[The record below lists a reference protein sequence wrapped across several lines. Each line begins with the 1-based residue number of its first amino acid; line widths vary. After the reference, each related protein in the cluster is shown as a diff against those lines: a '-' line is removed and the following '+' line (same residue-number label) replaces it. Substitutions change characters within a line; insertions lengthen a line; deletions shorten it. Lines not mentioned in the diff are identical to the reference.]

1 MRGTTPGSDKTPNL
15 RVGIILARQF
25 TLSAFALLVDHLRLA
40 ADRNDNSRPI
50 RCQWRVIAEQTEPV
64 RSSCGIPVS
73 RDAGLLPPSE
83 FDYIIVVG
91 GLLQGR
97 EQVGEQT
104 LAYLRQA
111 AAQGVALVGVCTGVF
126 VLCRAGVMKN
136 RLCCVSWYHRQD
148 FMEAFPDHNVS
159 SDRLFVADRSR
170 ISCSGGAGTA
180 DMASYLLEKHFGKS
194 TAQKASHVLLLER
207 QAVRQQNL
215 LQPTPPLMGEIR
227 LTANPHVKRAAM
239 AMEQNMNEPVAIGVI
254 AEQLGLSP
262 RHLVRLFQTE
272 IGMKPTDFY
281 RLIRLRYARALL
293 RQGDMSITEIA
304 IETGFSDCAHFSR
317 QFKARFGLTPT
328 ELRLMAAGGSYEE
341 PAVFNDNYAGVRL
354 FEEMEHVS

>member
-1 MRGTTPGSDKTPNL
+1 MNNMTPRLDSTPNL
-15 RVGIILARQF
+15 RVGIILARKF

-50 RCQWRVIAEQTEPV
+50 RCQWTVMSEQSEPV

-73 RDAGLLPPSE
+73 REAGLRSPSE
-83 FDYIIVVG
+83 FDYIVVVG
-91 GLLQGR
+91 GLLQGN

-111 AAQGVALVGVCTGVF
+111 ASLGVPLVGICTGVF

-148 FMEAFPDHNVS
+148 FIEEFPDHAVI
-159 SDRLFVADRSR
+159 SDRLFIADRNR

-180 DMASYLLEKHFGKS
+180 DMACSLIEKHFGKS

-215 LQPTPPLMGEIR
+215 LQPTPPLMKEIR
-227 LTANPHVKRAAM
+227 LTTNAHVKRAAM
-239 AMEQNMNEPVAIGVI
+239 AMEQNMNEPVSIGVI

-328 ELRLMAAGGSYEE
+328 ELRLMSGAGGAYAPLAPSQ
-341 PAVFNDNYAGVRL
+341 DNYAGVRL
-354 FEEMEHVS
+354 FEEA